1 MDDLLQEFLAE
12 TVGGIAAFDR
22 DLNRLPLDPADP
34 ELLDRLSRFVHTIR
48 GTCGFLDLPRLGA
61 LAHAVDDAP
70 ADFQGESAATSEK
83 IAPILHPL
91 DRIAAFLPPLPAT
104 GPAPP
109 GPTAHLHGR
118 L

>member
-61 LAHAVDDAP
+61 LAHAVEDAL
-70 ADFQGESAATSEK
+70 ADFQGESAATSET
-83 IAPILHPL
+83 IAPRL
-91 DRIAAFLPPLPAT
+91 DALQRNGAILPALT
-104 GPAPP
+104 FGIAS
-109 GPTAHLHGR
+109 R
-118 L
+118 RERVCQYV

>member
-61 LAHAVDDAP
+61 LAHAIEAAL
-70 ADFQGESAATSEK
+70 ADFQGELAATSE
-83 IAPILHPL
+83 PIRTEEHAY
-91 DRIAAFLPPLPAT
+91 DLPSPMLTVYPV
-104 GPAPP
+104 
-109 GPTAHLHGR
+109 LF
-118 L
+118 